1 MTKERCTCSL
11 GAEDQECFLALRV
24 ARENYSVLPGA
35 EGKSSDSEDG
45 QHTGFR
51 LLTRAAG

>member
-35 EGKSSDSEDG
+35 EGKGSDSEDG